1 MQYQES
7 ENPFGLIPVELRTL
21 KKDSLFYRKPKA
33 KNFYQK
39 NHYNRKSQFNKTP
52 NFSCTNWE
60 TGTEIFL
67 KPSTIVWID

>member
-1 MQYQES
+1 MKYQEP

-33 KNFYQK
+33 RNFYQK
-39 NHYNRKSQFNKTP
+39 NHYNRKSQFNKTA
-52 NFSCTNWE
+52 NFSCTNWD

-67 KPSTIVWID
+67 KPCTIVWID